1 MTREGIVPD
10 ILCLSKSIAN
20 GLPIGVTI
28 VTEAVSERVPKGS
41 HGGTFSGNPLVCAA
55 GAATLRVLA
64 DDDLHA
70 KAAAKGERFQQRVRG
85 LGLSQIRE
93 VRGRGLLLA
102 VELKKPATPVI
113 KAMQERGVLVLPA
126 GSTVIRFLPSILIED
141 AQLDEAVQVLGA
153 AIRQAAA

>member
-1 MTREGIVPD
+1 VPD

-28 VTEAVSERVPKGS
+28 VTEAISERVPKGS

-55 GAATLRVLA
+55 GAATLQVLA
-64 DDDLHA
+64 DEGLHSR
-70 KAAAKGERFQQRVRG
+70 AAEKGERFKERVRQ

-93 VRGRGLLLA
+93 IRGRGLLLA

-126 GSTVIRFLPSILIED
+126 GGTVIRFLPSILIED
-141 AQLDEAVQVLGA
+141 AQLDEGIDVLWE
-153 AIRQAAA
+153 AIRQAG